1 MPWLS
6 HFSPSARIHPEQ
18 LSPLCFWQMLSS
30 SNSFGDGTSPPS
42 LTPRA
47 LEQDKTHL
55 QARALGRR
63 VAWGPCDL
71 CGGLWSLTRVSVELS
86 PRLAL
91 SSPAWPPHGSQGVPA
106 PQPGRGSWAQRGDTS
121 WAGTAARQGRGCGTG
136 DTEGVSV
143 NVSVPVCVLV

>member
-18 LSPLCFWQMLSS
+18 LSPLGFWQTLSS

-47 LEQDKTHL
+47 LEQHKTHL
-55 QARALGRR
+55 QARVLGRR
-63 VAWGPCDL
+63 VAWGLCDPCGEL
-71 CGGLWSLTRVSVELS
+71 CSLTRVSVELS

-91 SSPAWPPHGSQGVPA
+91 SNPARPHTDHRVSQPSARDTQGMH
-106 PQPGRGSWAQRGDTS
+106 GRGSWAQRGDTS
-121 WAGTAARQGRGCGTG
+121 WAGTVAGRDMAVARETLR
-136 DTEGVSV
+136 V
-143 NVSVPVCVLV
+143 